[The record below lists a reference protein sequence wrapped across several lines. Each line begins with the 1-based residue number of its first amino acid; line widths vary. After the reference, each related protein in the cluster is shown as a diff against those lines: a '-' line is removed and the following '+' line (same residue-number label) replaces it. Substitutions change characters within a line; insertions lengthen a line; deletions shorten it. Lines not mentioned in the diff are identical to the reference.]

1 MSKYLVLWVENE
13 PEKLRN
19 FRRDIEEDGEIELV
33 VMKDA
38 QSAIAYLDENIEKL
52 SAAILDIES
61 FIKPGEDTE
70 TKTSFCRVRDKINA
84 LEYRNS
90 IQYFAFTGKGK
101 YLKSRKKF
109 KEEYGCE
116 IFDKNYEGIKA
127 EEYLKQIVDNHI
139 IAQISSKYSGAFIH
153 KEIQLDLLRVLLVL
167 EEHDY
172 RNAGVYNDI
181 RKIMDWVM
189 GYCYDIGL
197 SQIKFTGSNLND
209 CSRFL
214 GREEI
219 ANAGLVPIYVQRSF
233 HSVVAIANE
242 GSHRLGIDKDTKE
255 GRAPYLVRSIVFEL
269 LNILSW
275 LGTLPVDEEA
285 INEREAITS
294 EIAKSL
300 SINNKK

>member
-19 FRRDIEEDGEIELV
+19 FQRDIEEDSEIELV
-33 VMKDA
+33 VIKDA
-38 QSAIAYLDENIEKL
+38 QSAVDYLDKNIEKL

-61 FIKPGEDTE
+61 FIKPGDENE

-101 YLKSRKKF
+101 YLKDSKQFR
-109 KEEYGCE
+109 EEYGCE
-116 IFDKNYEGIKA
+116 IFDKNYEAIKA
-127 EEYLKQIVDNHI
+127 EDYLKKIVNNHI

-153 KEIQLDLLRVLLVL
+153 QDIQLDLLRVLLVL

-197 SQIKFTGSNLND
+197 SQIRFTGSNLND
-209 CSRFL
+209 CSKFL

-219 ANAGLVPIYVQRSF
+219 ARAGLVPIYVQRSL

-255 GRAPYLVRSIVFEL
+255 GRAPYLVRSTVFEL
-269 LNILSW
+269 LNILNW
-275 LGTLPVDEEA
+275 LGTISYDPDS
-285 INEREAITS
+285 ISKREKFIDT
-294 EIAKSL
+294 IIHHK
-300 SINNKK
+300 